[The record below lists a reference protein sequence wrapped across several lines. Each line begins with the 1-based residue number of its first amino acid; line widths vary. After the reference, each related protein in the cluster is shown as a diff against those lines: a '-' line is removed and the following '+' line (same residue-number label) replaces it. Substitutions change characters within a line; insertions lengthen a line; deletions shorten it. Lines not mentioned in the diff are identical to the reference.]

1 MGTDFSAGDSQA
13 LANGFTTVL
22 EKVSNFS
29 SANVLGGTVFLKYS
43 MERSVQ
49 RGIVGL

>member
-22 EKVSNFS
+22 EKFGNFS
-29 SANVLGGTVFLKYS
+29 RVNGLGGAVFLKYS
-43 MERSVQ
+43 MERSVH
-49 RGIVGL
+49 RGVVGP